1 MWTIGKGLDMGLG
14 CGFGMGGK
22 EREDGGD
29 NVVEGCKRL
38 VWVVFERLA
47 VGLDEGL
54 GVVGLD
60 EGLGVVVLMS
70 STVWANLMES
80 STVGG
85 DMVSGF
91 GTSVAMRTK
100 VGWQ

>member
-1 MWTIGKGLDMGLG
+1 MWIIGKGLDMGLG
-14 CGFGMGGK
+14 CGFGMGGR
-22 EREDGGD
+22 EREDGGG
-29 NVVEGCKRL
+29 NVVEGGYKRW

-47 VGLDEGL
+47 
-54 GVVGLD
+54 VGLD

-85 DMVSGF
+85 GMVSGF
-91 GTSVAMRTK
+91 GTSVAMRIK